1 MTDQEYHVRVKI
13 EGERI
18 CITSLI
24 GDPAQRGLPTTTL
37 AFQPVQSD
45 PTLHPITIHWRSE
58 IPQQSHQQAAVEGA
72 VLTYCGQLFGEVA
85 YQGPIDCCL

>member
-1 MTDQEYHVRVKI
+1 MEHAYHVRVRI

-18 CITSLI
+18 CISSLI
-24 GDPAQRGLPTTTL
+24 GDPVQCGSPTTTL

-45 PTLHPITIHWRSE
+45 PALYPITIHWQSE
-58 IPQQSHQQAAVEGA
+58 IPQRSQQQAAVEHA
-72 VLTYCGQLFGEVA
+72 VLAYCGRLLGETA